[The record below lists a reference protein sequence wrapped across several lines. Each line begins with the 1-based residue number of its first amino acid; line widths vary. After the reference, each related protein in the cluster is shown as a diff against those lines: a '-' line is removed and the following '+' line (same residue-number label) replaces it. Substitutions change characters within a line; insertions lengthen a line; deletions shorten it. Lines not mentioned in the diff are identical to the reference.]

1 MTATPAAATAPAAL
15 PGGSARRTPRREAT
29 LKAILDRSVDIMREV
44 GVAGLTMTRLA
55 RALSIQPPSLYKWF
69 PSVLAVHDAVF
80 ARGQQA
86 NLTAW
91 YAGVAGAEPGL
102 GRLTAGMTA
111 TARWAVEHPVE
122 AQLLFWR
129 PVPGFVPSPGA
140 MAPADELVRELGAV
154 VREAVAGGQLSSGA
168 GTPEGLVVLSSLH
181 FGVLSQHLANEPDA
195 AWDDGVYTRSY
206 QRVVDLFAVAFAPRA
221 DVRAPH

>member
-1 MTATPAAATAPAAL
+1 MAAP
-15 PGGSARRTPRREAT
+15 RRTPRSEAT
-29 LKAILDRSVDIMREV
+29 LEAILDRAVQIMGEV

-69 PSVLAVHDAVF
+69 PSVIAVHDAVF

-86 NLTAW
+86 NLAAW
-91 YAGVAGAEPGL
+91 YAGVEGAPPGL
-102 GRLTAGMTA
+102 ATLTAGMTA

-129 PVPGFVPSPGA
+129 PVPGFVPSPEG
-140 MAPADELVRELGAV
+140 MAPADRLVAELGSAV
-154 VREAVAGGQLSSGA
+154 EAAVAAGQLTDEA
-168 GTPEGLVVLSSLH
+168 ATPEGLVVLASLH

-206 QRVVDLFAVAFAPRA
+206 RRVVDLFALAYAS
-221 DVRAPH
+221 H